1 MRRSGVPPGRGRKCV
16 GRGPG
21 GQDPRPDHRRL
32 GLAALVWDDKAR
44 NSPPKTRAQARHAL
58 RLALGLIR
66 RRFGRRAIVP
76 ASALIKGGAP

>member
-1 MRRSGVPPGRGRKCV
+1 
-16 GRGPG
+16 
-21 GQDPRPDHRRL
+21 
-32 GLAALVWDDKAR
+32 LAALVWDDKVR